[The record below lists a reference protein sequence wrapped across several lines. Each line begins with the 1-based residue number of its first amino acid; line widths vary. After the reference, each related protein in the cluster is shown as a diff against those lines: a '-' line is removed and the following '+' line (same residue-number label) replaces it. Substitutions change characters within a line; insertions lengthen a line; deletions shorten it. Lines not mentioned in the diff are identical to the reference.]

1 MRRSGTLFYLP
12 LSRGQR
18 VKTPSITTTELYRHL
33 DTLIETDT
41 PVFIHGSPGIGKSY
55 IVADI
60 AAKHELELVDVR
72 LSQMDPVDL
81 RGVPAIRNEQTVW
94 MPPVFFPRDPESS
107 GILFLDE
114 LNSAPPSVQAAIYQL
129 VLNRKMGEY
138 ELPKGWRIICAGNRI
153 SDRGVVFRL
162 PTPLANR
169 MVHLHVEARFDD
181 FKLFAIRANL
191 HHFIIGFL
199 GFRPDLLTSE
209 PVSEDDSNPAFA
221 TPRSYHMLSGVLQH
235 NENTAQIAPIVYG
248 LIGYGAG
255 IEFLSY
261 VKVYEKLPDVQAIYR
276 GEYPVVDKSEPA
288 LLYALVSAM
297 VELYN
302 RTEEAS
308 KHLFGFA
315 QALPTE
321 FGVMLIKDAIVKDTS
336 IADAPEFAEWIE
348 RYGDYIL

>member
-1 MRRSGTLFYLP
+1 
-12 LSRGQR
+12 
-18 VKTPSITTTELYRHL
+18 VKTPSITTSELYTHL
-33 DTLIETDT
+33 DTLINADI

-55 IVADI
+55 IVAEV
-60 AAKHELELVDVR
+60 AKKHSLELIDVR

-81 RGVPAIRNEQTVW
+81 RGVPAIRDEQTVW
-94 MPPVFFPRDPESS
+94 MPPVFFPKDSNSS

-129 VLNRKMGEY
+129 VLDRKMGEY
-138 ELPKGWRIICAGNRI
+138 ILPKGWRIICAGNRI

-169 MVHLHVEARFDD
+169 MVHLSVEARFED
-181 FKLFAIRANL
+181 FKHFAIREGL
-191 HHFIIGFL
+191 HSFVIGFL

-209 PVSEDDSNPAFA
+209 PITDDDSNPAFA
-221 TPRSYHMLSGVLQH
+221 TPRSYHMLSNVLKTS
-235 NENTAQIAPIVYG
+235 NDTFRISPIIYG

-261 VKVYEKLPDVQAIYR
+261 VKVYEKLPDVVAIYK
-276 GEYPVVDKSEPA
+276 GVYPSIDKSEPA

-297 VELYN
+297 VELY
-302 RTEEAS
+302 RGGAEAS

-315 QALPTE
+315 QILPTE
-321 FGVMLIKDAIVKDTS
+321 FGVMLIKDAIVKDAS
-336 IADAPEFAEWIE
+336 IAECTEFDEWIG

>member
-1 MRRSGTLFYLP
+1 M
-12 LSRGQR
+12 
-18 VKTPSITTTELYRHL
+18 KTPSITTTELYTHL
-33 DTLIETDT
+33 DTLIGADL

-55 IVADI
+55 IVAEV
-60 AAKHELELVDVR
+60 AKKHDLELVDVR

-81 RGVPAIRNEQTVW
+81 RGVPAIRDEQTVW
-94 MPPVFFPRDPESS
+94 MPPVFFPRDKDSS

-169 MVHLHVEARFDD
+169 MVHLSVEARFED
-181 FKLFAIRANL
+181 FKLFAIREAL
-191 HHFIIGFL
+191 HPFVIGFL

-221 TPRSYHMLSGVLQH
+221 TPRSYHMLSNVLKTS
-235 NENTAQIAPIVYG
+235 EDTSRIAPIIYG

-261 VKVYEKLPDVQAIYR
+261 VKVYEKLPDVGSIYR
-276 GEYPVVDKSEPA
+276 GEYPSIDKSEPA
-288 LLYALVSAM
+288 LLYALVSAL
-297 VELYN
+297 VELY
-302 RTEEAS
+302 RGGDEAS

-315 QALPTE
+315 QILPTE
-321 FGVMLIKDAIVKDTS
+321 FGVMLVKDVIVKDES
-336 IADAPEFAEWIE
+336 LALSPLFDAWIE
-348 RYGDYIL
+348 KYGDYIL

>member
-1 MRRSGTLFYLP
+1 M
-12 LSRGQR
+12 
-18 VKTPSITTTELYRHL
+18 KTPSITTTELYRHL
-33 DTLIETDT
+33 DTLITTDI

-55 IVADI
+55 IVAEV
-60 AAKHELELVDVR
+60 AKKHGLELVDVR

-81 RGVPAIRNEQTVW
+81 RGVPAIRDEQTVW
-94 MPPVFFPRDPESS
+94 MPPVFFPRDNESN

-138 ELPKGWRIICAGNRI
+138 ELPRGWRIICAGNRI

-169 MVHLHVEARFDD
+169 MVHLSVEARFED
-181 FKLFAIRANL
+181 FKLFAIREGL
-191 HHFIIGFL
+191 HPFVIGFL

-221 TPRSYHMLSGVLQH
+221 TPRSYHMLSTILKHSEDTQFLS
-235 NENTAQIAPIVYG
+235 PIIYG

-255 IEFLSY
+255 IEFSSY
-261 VKVYEKLPDVQAIYR
+261 VKVYEKLPDVQGIYR
-276 GEYPVVDKSEPA
+276 GEYPVIEKSEPA
-288 LLYALVSAM
+288 LLYALVAAL
-297 VELYN
+297 VELY
-302 RTEEAS
+302 RSGGEAA
-308 KHLFGFA
+308 KHLFAFA
-315 QALPTE
+315 QMLPTE
-321 FGVMLIKDAIVKDTS
+321 FGVMLIKDAIVKDES
-336 IADAPEFAEWIE
+336 IAECPEFGEWIE

>member
-1 MRRSGTLFYLP
+1 M
-12 LSRGQR
+12 
-18 VKTPSITTTELYRHL
+18 KTPSITTSELYTCL
-33 DTLIETDT
+33 DTLIDADI

-60 AAKHELELVDVR
+60 AKKYGLELVDVR

-81 RGVPAIRNEQTVW
+81 RGVPAIRDEQTVW
-94 MPPVFFPRDPESS
+94 MSPVFFPKDRDSR

-169 MVHLHVEARFDD
+169 MVHLSIEARFED
-181 FKLFAIRANL
+181 FKLFAIRQGI
-191 HHFIIGFL
+191 HPFVIGFL

-209 PVSEDDSNPAFA
+209 PISEDDSNPAFA
-221 TPRSYHMLSGVLQH
+221 TPRSYHMLSDVLKASKDAAL
-235 NENTAQIAPIVYG
+235 NPSIVYG

-255 IEFLSY
+255 IEFLTY

-276 GEYPVVDKSEPA
+276 GEYPPVDKSEPA
-288 LLYALVSAM
+288 MLYALVSAM
-297 VELYN
+297 VELY
-302 RTEEAS
+302 RGSEEAAG
-308 KHLFGFA
+308 HLFAFA
-315 QALPTE
+315 QLLPVE
-321 FGVMLIKDAIVKDTS
+321 FGVMLIKDAIVKDPS
-336 IADAPEFAEWIE
+336 IAESADFDSWIA

>member
-1 MRRSGTLFYLP
+1 M
-12 LSRGQR
+12 
-18 VKTPSITTTELYRHL
+18 KTPSITTSELYTYL
-33 DTLIETDT
+33 DTLISADI

-55 IVADI
+55 IVAEV
-60 AAKHELELVDVR
+60 AKKHGLELVDVR

-81 RGVPAIRNEQTVW
+81 RGVPAIRDEQTVW
-94 MPPVFFPRDPESS
+94 MPPVFFPKDQNSE

-138 ELPKGWRIICAGNRI
+138 ELPHGWRIICAGNRI

-169 MVHLHVEARFDD
+169 MVHLSVEARFED
-181 FKLFAIRANL
+181 FKLFAIREGL
-191 HHFIIGFL
+191 HSFVIGFL

-209 PVSEDDSNPAFA
+209 SVSEDDSNPAFA
-221 TPRSYHMLSGVLQH
+221 TPRSYHMLSNVLK
-235 NENTAQIAPIVYG
+235 TSSDTSRIAPIIYG

-261 VKVYEKLPDVQAIYR
+261 VKVYEKLPDVGAIYR
-276 GEYPVVDKSEPA
+276 GEYPSIDKSEPA

-297 VELYN
+297 VELY
-302 RTEEAS
+302 RGGDEAS

-315 QALPTE
+315 QVLPTE
-321 FGVMLIKDAIVKDTS
+321 FGVMLIKDAIVKDAS
-336 IADAPEFAEWIE
+336 IAECTEFDGWIE
-348 RYGDYIL
+348 TYGDYIL

>member
-1 MRRSGTLFYLP
+1 M
-12 LSRGQR
+12 
-18 VKTPSITTTELYRHL
+18 KTPSITTTELYL
-33 DTLIETDT
+33 DTLIGADI

-55 IVADI
+55 IVAEV
-60 AAKHELELVDVR
+60 AKKHNLELVDVR

-81 RGVPAIRNEQTVW
+81 RGVPAIRDEQTVW
-94 MPPVFFPRDPESS
+94 MPPVFFPKDQNSE

-138 ELPKGWRIICAGNRI
+138 ELPHGWRIICAGNRI

-169 MVHLHVEARFDD
+169 MVHLSVEARFED
-181 FKLFAIRANL
+181 FKLFAIREGL
-191 HHFIIGFL
+191 HSFVIGFL

-209 PVSEDDSNPAFA
+209 SVSEDDSNPAFA
-221 TPRSYHMLSGVLQH
+221 TPRSYHMLSNVLKT
-235 NENTAQIAPIVYG
+235 NNDTSRIAPIIYG

-261 VKVYEKLPDVQAIYR
+261 VKVYEKLPDVGAIYR
-276 GEYPVVDKSEPA
+276 GEYPSVDKSEPA

-297 VELYN
+297 VELY
-302 RTEEAS
+302 RGGDEAS

-315 QALPTE
+315 QILPTE
-321 FGVMLIKDAIVKDTS
+321 FGVMLIKDAIVKDAS
-336 IADAPEFAEWIE
+336 IAECTEFDGWIE
-348 RYGDYIL
+348 KYGDYIL